1 MASLRLP
8 SSCTSSYM
16 SRLCKATMISLRCSI
31 LMTGRSGCLLV
42 LSLASL
48 WRSFSSAFPYL
59 HACPNTG
66 QLTEGDRAGGH
77 HEWRWASTGTR
88 CRSVSKC
95 CNAATS
101 NGRPLDPPHARAR
114 ARTPQRIEI
123 RHPEDGTIIT
133 NYTGGGR
140 GMRVILRYEISNAA
154 PGGMSSIAISKDG
167 VPVPC
172 INCQPKQTPS
182 TVEVPFWLTPA
193 DYALTVIAH
202 DAAGR
207 EVAQSRTRFQVELPA
222 FARQVRVLGTS
233 MLWAA
238 MQAGFGP
245 LKCLHA
251 WVYVYTCI
259 HIQVRVFGTYD
270 TLLAVMEALER
281 KVPGAYLRFGDGD
294 VSVANGGDDQLQAQQ
309 HALQRE
315 LQAAMAMQGA
325 HVIKGLSL
333 QSQLFGGVEEGMADG
348 NHLLTD
354 SLALGLLEMAN
365 KFWRPTPIVDVY
377 SNNALAHAA
386 CTYPELAVQ
395 FLVELRRTRP
405 VALVGNENVPR
416 LIVDALFGRQV
427 AHVKTPP
434 VNAYGSIDRV
444 HSELLTLIALSGVE
458 EGRSGAES
466 MGSGTLRVVVMVAGS
481 TGAALQ
487 QRLGGREDVF
497 TFDFGSLLDALSGF
511 STRAG
516 LEGDRGFAKVAE
528 GVVHGSVPPGW
539 IVAAGFD
546 EARRKALLESFCAS
560 IHDWDDP
567 CPTALLA
574 ALRAERPVKTAALA
588 DLLATDVAGGTDQ
601 GPQPPH
607 EL

>member
-1 MASLRLP
+1 MSPVPSHSKGGTQTLRTKVLPGGCQTRCARLERSNLPPRQSRGAPCPGGVVASLRLP

-193 DYALTVIAH
+193 DYALTAIAH

-245 LKCLHA
+245 LKCLLA
-251 WVYVYTCI
+251 CLGVCLYVYTC
-259 HIQVRVFGTYD
+259 
-270 TLLAVMEALER
+270 
-281 KVPGAYLRFGDGD
+281 PGACFWDLRHAT
-294 VSVANGGDDQLQAQQ
+294 SSHGG
-309 HALQRE
+309 
-315 LQAAMAMQGA
+315 
-325 HVIKGLSL
+325 
-333 QSQLFGGVEEGMADG
+333 
-348 NHLLTD
+348 
-354 SLALGLLEMAN
+354 
-365 KFWRPTPIVDVY
+365 P
-377 SNNALAHAA
+377 
-386 CTYPELAVQ
+386 
-395 FLVELRRTRP
+395 
-405 VALVGNENVPR
+405 
-416 LIVDALFGRQV
+416 
-427 AHVKTPP
+427 
-434 VNAYGSIDRV
+434 
-444 HSELLTLIALSGVE
+444 
-458 EGRSGAES
+458 
-466 MGSGTLRVVVMVAGS
+466 
-481 TGAALQ
+481 
-487 QRLGGREDVF
+487 
-497 TFDFGSLLDALSGF
+497 
-511 STRAG
+511 
-516 LEGDRGFAKVAE
+516 
-528 GVVHGSVPPGW
+528 
-539 IVAAGFD
+539 
-546 EARRKALLESFCAS
+546 
-560 IHDWDDP
+560 
-567 CPTALLA
+567 
-574 ALRAERPVKTAALA
+574 
-588 DLLATDVAGGTDQ
+588 
-601 GPQPPH
+601 
-607 EL
+607 